1 MCAIAAK
8 PSAQGFTHNNWAD
21 LIAWT
26 KKSAADEAA
35 PRFGDFSLNAK
46 VYFSRNV
53 V

>member
-1 MCAIAAK
+1 MCAIAVK
-8 PSAQGFTHNNWAD
+8 CLAQGTQDTTHSQSERA
-21 LIAWT
+21 
-26 KKSAADEAA
+26 KKSAANEAA